1 MARDYESIINDCA
14 ARIKAKYP
22 DTWND
27 FYEDNLG
34 VVILEIFGYICDT
47 LLFYGD
53 RQALETYLAT
63 ATVRPNF
70 INIAAAIG
78 YRVAGAIPRWQILL
92 FHRRGKG
99 TRRYNPAGTQ
109 IATQEVVFGYRQR
122 GYFGRNTSATGGAR
136 QE

>member
-1 MARDYESIINDCA
+1 MSELKRFNYMARDYESIISDCA

-34 VVILEIFGYICDT
+34 VVILEVFGYLCDT

-63 ATVRPNF
+63 A
-70 INIAAAIG
+70 
-78 YRVAGAIPRWQILL
+78 
-92 FHRRGKG
+92 
-99 TRRYNPAGTQ
+99 
-109 IATQEVVFGYRQR
+109 
-122 GYFGRNTSATGGAR
+122 
-136 QE
+136 